1 MCDLII
7 RIVARVLIESIL
19 LLINLFCC
27 LLYNIFIIVHG
38 GDGDIDDDIG
48 SSMAIELN
56 GKERKRK

>member
-1 MCDLII
+1 MSDLII

-27 LLYNIFIIVHG
+27 LLYYIFIIVHG

-56 GKERKRK
+56 EKERKRK